1 MAGFMVLLK
10 KELRY
15 QLRTHRLLVVV
26 AVFFIF
32 GLATPLLFYYLPELI
47 PESEIT
53 IQLPQFTTTDVVNE
67 YIDTVGQIGM
77 IAAILVAM
85 SAVARERELGTAAM
99 TLSKPVGCGAFITA
113 KLASLALVF
122 VAGIVIGAMGCYLYT
137 TVLYGGLNA
146 RDFFTANLVTGLYL
160 MFCLAFTVMCS
171 SFFKSQLAAGG
182 LALVCLISLTV
193 TSGLPVMK
201 DYSPGVLVAWSRD
214 IASGGS
220 SNNWGVLI
228 VSLVMIA
235 LTILTGWQV
244 FKRKEL

>member
-1 MAGFMVLLK
+1 MTSFLILLK

-15 QLRTHRLLVVV
+15 QLRTYRLLVVV

-32 GLATPLLFYYLPELI
+32 GLGTPLLFHYMPEFM

-67 YIDTVGQIGM
+67 YIDTVSQIGM
-77 IAAILVAM
+77 IASILVAM
-85 SAVARERELGTAAM
+85 SAVAKERELGTAAL
-99 TLSKPVGCGAFITA
+99 TLSKPVGSGAFITA

-122 VAGIVIGAMGCYLYT
+122 AAGITVGALGCYLYT
-137 TVLYGGLNA
+137 MVIYGDLNA
-146 RDFFTANLVTGLYL
+146 RDFFLANLVAGLYL
-160 MFCLAFTVMCS
+160 LFCLAFTVMCS

-182 LALVCLISLTV
+182 LALVGLVCLAV

-201 DYSPGVLVAWSRD
+201 DYSPGVLLVWSRD
-214 IASGGS
+214 IASGGG
-220 SNNWGVLI
+220 SNHWGVLT
-228 VSLVMIA
+228 VSLVLIA
-235 LTILTGWQV
+235 LTLLAGWQV